1 MKISLIHRTNQDA
14 QLEVEDLENWEKAH
28 GSIPEGAILIMYSAR
43 GKLYGNK
50 TAYFGWPA
58 GMEKDNPRDTEN
70 LHFPGISPKAA
81 DWIVANR
88 NIFGTGVDTA
98 SVDYGQSKDFRTHQ
112 IFSANNIWGLENL
125 NNVEKL
131 PSHGFTL
138 YNMVYKGQDG
148 SGGPSRVIAILDST
162 SNDSSSLGC
171 NYSTKS
177 FLTMI
182 TILILLHKGNFVLA
196 F

>member
-28 GSIPEGAILIMYSAR
+28 GSIPEGAILIMYSAS
-43 GKLYGNK
+43 GKFYGNK

-70 LHFPGISPKAA
+70 LHFPGINPKAA

-88 NIFGTGVDTA
+88 NIYGIGVDTP
-98 SVDYGQSKDFRTHQ
+98 STDYGQSKDFKTHK
-112 IFSANNIWGLENL
+112 IISAKNIWGLENL

-138 YNMVYKGQDG
+138 HNMVYKGRIG
-148 SGGPSRVIAILDST
+148 SGGPSRVIAILNSP
-162 SNDSSSLGC
+162 SNDSSKLGSDYC
-171 NYSTKS
+171 TKS

-182 TILILLHKGNFVLA
+182 TILIQFWAGNQYIQ
-196 F
+196 